1 MRPLSQW
8 LHRRT
13 RRSQRNLDGSPTM
26 ATHPSEAPPARG
38 KPAPEPDPD
47 TRGLSWPEVALGEGR
62 SGELVELPN
71 SRPEPG
77 GPPVRVDPG
86 MVSPAAADRM
96 RPLPPIK
103 D

>member
-1 MRPLSQW
+1 MRLPEW

-13 RRSQRNLDGSPTM
+13 RRQDRNLDDHPTV
-26 ATHPSEAPPARG
+26 ATHPAEALPAKG
-38 KPAPEPDPD
+38 SPAPEPGPA

-62 SGELVELPN
+62 AGELVELPD
-71 SRPEPG
+71 SRPEAG

-86 MVSPAAADRM
+86 MVSPAAAERM
-96 RPLPPIK
+96 RPLPSIP